1 METKA
6 FNECVRLNEPRASAR
21 ADYFRMTIHSKAPG
35 RHAGGFAPI
44 ASTSEA
50 TGRPLAFTLI
60 ELLVVVAMIALL
72 LCILIPSLKRAR
84 DQAASAVCAA
94 NLAQTCKAEGCYQSE
109 NDGWIPGSP
118 WTTGYWF
125 LTSPSYAQ
133 WDPALPLFNR
143 FAVNM
148 FDHVTPLRAITLGRH
163 AVSRDRKTLFK
174 EMTLDPYGCPSSSEV
189 AVPWSGSHVP
199 QSENIAD
206 MPTIKAP
213 SHLTMYSIMRAGS
226 AMYERVANNTVQ
238 YPSSAD
244 EPDRV
249 AQYSKWE
256 IVVPSG
262 YMPRHSWLGRE
273 QLKVFVADGLRYAS
287 YDTTAGTTNNTVV
300 IDYDVSTFGKKGI
313 SSATPPSTGGDP
325 AFFAPGFEYNGQS
338 RPYSYRHGDNN
349 RINAGFFD
357 GHVEGLKLGPDR
369 DAHHY
374 TGRAVHPQYYY
385 PSRSVVQDP
394 TKLHMAHIPAGTVLP

>member
-1 METKA
+1 METGA
-6 FNECVRLNEPRASAR
+6 NPRSFIGAR
-21 ADYFRMTIHSKAPG
+21 
-35 RHAGGFAPI
+35 
-44 ASTSEA
+44 
-50 TGRPLAFTLI
+50 TGRSPGFSLI

-72 LCILIPSLKRAR
+72 LCILVPSLKRAR
-84 DQAASAVCAA
+84 DQAASAVCSA

-125 LTSPSYAQ
+125 LTSDSYKD

-148 FDHVTPLRAITLGRH
+148 FDHVTPLRANTLGRR
-163 AVSRDRKTLFK
+163 AISRDRKKLFQ
-174 EMTLDPYGCPSSSEV
+174 EMTLDPYGCPASKEV
-189 AVPWSGSHVP
+189 AVPGAGAGAEVL
-199 QSENIAD
+199 AD

-213 SHLTMYSIMRAGS
+213 SHLTMYTIMRAGP
-226 AMYERVANNTVQ
+226 AMYARVDDNTGQ

-249 AQYSKWE
+249 AQADWFE
-256 IVVPSG
+256 IVVPAG
-262 YMPRHSWLGRE
+262 YMPRHSLLGRE

-287 YDTTAGTTNNTVV
+287 YDTTAGTTAGPTDHAVV

-313 SSATPPSTGGDP
+313 SCATPPSTGGDP
-325 AFFAPGFEYNGQS
+325 NFFVPGFEYNGQS
-338 RPYSYRHGDNN
+338 RPYSYRHGNNN

-357 GHVEGLKLGPDR
+357 GHVEGLSLGRDR
-369 DAHHY
+369 TPTNY
-374 TGRAVHPQYYY
+374 TGRAVNPQYYY

>member
-1 METKA
+1 MEPRA
-6 FNECVRLNEPRASAR
+6 FHECVRLKEPRASAR
-21 ADYFRMTIHSKAPG
+21 AASQERQCKIRAKISCYRANPRPFVGARAGRNPG
-35 RHAGGFAPI
+35 F
-44 ASTSEA
+44 S
-50 TGRPLAFTLI
+50 LI

-72 LCILIPSLKRAR
+72 LCILVPSLKRAR
-84 DQAASAVCAA
+84 DQAASAVCSA

-125 LTSPSYAQ
+125 LTSDSYKD
-133 WDPALPLFNR
+133 WNPTLPLFNR

-148 FDHVTPLRAITLGRH
+148 FDHVTPLRALTLGRK

-174 EMTLDPYGCPSSSEV
+174 EMTLDPYSCPASKEV
-189 AVPWSGSHVP
+189 AVPGAGAGAEVL
-199 QSENIAD
+199 AD

-213 SHLTMYSIMRAGS
+213 SHLTMYTIMRAGP
-226 AMYERVANNTVQ
+226 AMYDRVKDNTAQ

-256 IVVPSG
+256 IVVPPG
-262 YMPRHSWLGRE
+262 YMPRHGCLGRE

-287 YDTTAGTTNNTVV
+287 YDTTEGTTDNTVV
-300 IDYDVSTFGKKGI
+300 IGYDVSTFGKKGI
-313 SSATPPSTGGDP
+313 SCATPPPTGGDP
-325 AFFAPGFEYNGQS
+325 DFFAPGFEYNSQS

-357 GHVEGLKLGPDR
+357 GHVEGLRLGPDR
-369 DAHHY
+369 DEHHY
-374 TGRAVHPQYYY
+374 TGRAVNPQYYY
-385 PSRSVVQDP
+385 PSRSVVKKP
-394 TKLHMAHIPAGTVLP
+394 AALHMAHIPAGTVLP

>member
-1 METKA
+1 
-6 FNECVRLNEPRASAR
+6 
-21 ADYFRMTIHSKAPG
+21 
-35 RHAGGFAPI
+35 
-44 ASTSEA
+44 
-50 TGRPLAFTLI
+50 
-60 ELLVVVAMIALL
+60 MIALL
-72 LCILIPSLKRAR
+72 LCILMPSLRSAR
-84 DQAASAVCAA
+84 LQVASAVCSA

-125 LTSPSYAQ
+125 LTSDSYKD
-133 WDPALPLFNR
+133 WNPTLPLFNR

-148 FDHVTPLRAITLGRH
+148 FDHVTPLRALTLGRR
-163 AVSRDRKTLFK
+163 AISRDRKTLFQ
-174 EMTLDPYGCPSSSEV
+174 EMTLDPYGCPASKEV
-189 AVPWSGSHVP
+189 AVPWSGSQVP

-213 SHLTMYSIMRAGS
+213 SHLTMYTIMRAGP
-226 AMYERVANNTVQ
+226 AMYERVSNNTVQ

-249 AQYSKWE
+249 AQADWFE
-256 IVVPSG
+256 IVVPAG
-262 YMPRHSWLGRE
+262 YMPRHSLLGRE

-287 YDTTAGTTNNTVV
+287 YDTTTGTTDHAVV

-313 SSATPPSTGGDP
+313 SCATPPPTGGKPD
-325 AFFAPGFEYNGQS
+325 FFAPGFEYNSAS

-357 GHVEGLKLGPDR
+357 GHVEGLRLGPDR
-369 DAHHY
+369 DAYHY
-374 TGRAVHPQYYY
+374 TGRAVNPQYYY
-385 PSRSVVQDP
+385 PSRSVVKKP
-394 TKLHMAHIPAGTVLP
+394 AALHMAHIPAGTVLP